1 MTYVKKTET
10 FIKENTE
17 SHSDI
22 PEIESS
28 LNNETFEFRNRI
40 EDAD

>member
-1 MTYVKKTET
+1 LFSVRRIRKETET
-10 FIKENTE
+10 FIKESTE

-28 LNNETFEFRNRI
+28 LNNETFSRI
-40 EDAD
+40 